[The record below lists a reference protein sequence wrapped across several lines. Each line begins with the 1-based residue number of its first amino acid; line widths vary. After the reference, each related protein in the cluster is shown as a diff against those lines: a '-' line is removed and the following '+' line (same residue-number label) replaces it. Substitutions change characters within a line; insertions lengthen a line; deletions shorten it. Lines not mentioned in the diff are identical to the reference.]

1 MIKIEGYDHN
11 IEVLEDRLILVR
23 KGSFGSDANKV
34 IYLKDIVSIN
44 LNECKGDST
53 GSITFT
59 FKLEEDIKKR
69 TLFFISSQ
77 EENFIKLKKMINDF
91 EKNNKININN
101 I

>member
-1 MIKIEGYDHN
+1 MRKKLILDNNKRRVFNMIKIEGYDHN

-34 IYLKDIVSIN
+34 IYLKDIVSTN

-59 FKLEEDIKKR
+59 FKLEEDIKKG
-69 TLFFISSQ
+69 LYFLSV
-77 EENFIKLKKMINDF
+77 LKK
-91 EKNNKININN
+91 KIL
-101 I
+101 